1 MKNTFTTIIWL
12 ALILFTTMTY
22 SIDLLGMSGKATM
35 LALLAIT
42 MLKSQM
48 VANYFMGL
56 RKCGQLWRGIMFG
69 YFLIVGSLIAIA
81 YLMAAR

>member
-1 MKNTFTTIIWL
+1 
-12 ALILFTTMTY
+12 
-22 SIDLLGMSGKATM
+22 
-35 LALLAIT
+35 
-42 MLKSQM
+42 

-56 RKCGQLWRGIMFG
+56 RKCGTLWRGIMFG

>member
-12 ALILFTTMTY
+12 ALVLFTTMTY

-56 RKCGQLWRGIMFG
+56 RNCGALWRSIMFG